1 MNTLDKI
8 KIMQAY
14 LDGHRIACV
23 NNSVGDGEFRAD
35 SSGCT
40 YFHIS
45 DKVEPRWSF
54 STCTYTVL
62 PKERWAVMATD
73 KRSGATYMIY
83 SQTYDTKEAAKDM
96 ADKRGGMS
104 IDAYYTVVKVTE

>member
-14 LDGHRIACV
+14 LDGHKIVA
-23 NNSVGDGEFRAD
+23 
-35 SSGCT
+35 SSKDHSYTAT
-40 YFHIS
+40 YHIS
-45 DKVEPRWSF
+45 DSKEPRWNF
-54 STCTYTVL
+54 AACDYIAL

-104 IDAYYTVVKVTE
+104 SDTYYTVVKVTE